1 MSGERPRAAVRS
13 HLRHLMAA
21 TAVLGLAAATTRPA
35 GSAPAAGKSDA
46 GVGGDA
52 GKDAAREAGGDAAS
66 VTTVSGMADAS
77 IDGDVDAEGPI
88 PVEPCPDDGRR
99 DSNGRCLPGYGVVD
113 PLPPP
118 SRGGCG
124 CHKEP
129 GMASGPDPDPVE

>member
-1 MSGERPRAAVRS
+1 MSDERPRASVRS

-21 TAVLGLAAATTRPA
+21 TAVLGLAAATTRSA
-35 GSAPAAGKSDA
+35 GSAPTAPRPDA
-46 GVGGDA
+46 GA
-52 GKDAAREAGGDAAS
+52 
-66 VTTVSGMADAS
+66 TDAS

-99 DSNGRCLPGYGVVD
+99 DANGQCMPGYGVVD

-129 GMASGPDPDPVE
+129 GLE